1 MFVLGKRSRDKL
13 KGVHPDLVRVVE
25 RAIQITKQDFMVTE
39 GVRTLER
46 QKQLGAQR
54 ASRTMNSRHLSGHA
68 VDLAAWVNGT
78 VNWDPRFYDE
88 IKEAM
93 YMAARDC
100 NVPLRWGGDWDGD
113 GDRTDQTF
121 HDLVHF
127 ELPASRYPA
136 EVQVRAKTTRAVKK

>member
-1 MFVLGKRSRDKL
+1 MFALGRRSREKL
-13 KGVHPDLVRVVE
+13 QGVHPDLVKVVE
-25 RAIQITKQDFMVTE
+25 RAIQITKQDFVVTE

-46 QKQLGAQR
+46 QKELLAQKK
-54 ASRTMNSRHLSGHA
+54 SRTLNSRHLSGHA

-78 VNWDPRFYDE
+78 VSWDPRFYDE

-100 NVPLRWGGDWDGD
+100 DVPLRWGGDWDGD
-113 GDRTDQTF
+113 GDRTDQNF

-127 ELPASRYPA
+127 ELPAAKYPA
-136 EVQVRAKTTRAVKK
+136 QVQAQVKTPKVKKK

>member
-1 MFVLGKRSRDKL
+1 MFVLGKRSRDNL

-46 QKQLGAQR
+46 QKQLVAQR

-78 VNWDPRFYDE
+78 VSWDPRFYDE

-100 NVPLRWGGDWDGD
+100 DVPLRWGGDWDGD

-136 EVQVRAKTTRAVKK
+136 EVQVRAKTTRAAKK

>member
-1 MFVLGKRSRDKL
+1 MFALGKRSREKL
-13 KGVHPDLVRVVE
+13 EGVHPDLVKVVE
-25 RAIQITKQDFMVTE
+25 RAIQITKQNFVVTE

-46 QKQLGAQR
+46 QKELLAQKK
-54 ASRTMNSRHLSGHA
+54 SRTLNSRHLSGHA

-78 VNWDPRFYDE
+78 ISWDARFYDE

-93 YMAARDC
+93 YTAARDC

-113 GDRTDQTF
+113 GDRNDQTF

-127 ELPASRYPA
+127 ELPAASYPA
-136 EVQVRAKTTRAVKK
+136 VQAQAKAPKVVKK